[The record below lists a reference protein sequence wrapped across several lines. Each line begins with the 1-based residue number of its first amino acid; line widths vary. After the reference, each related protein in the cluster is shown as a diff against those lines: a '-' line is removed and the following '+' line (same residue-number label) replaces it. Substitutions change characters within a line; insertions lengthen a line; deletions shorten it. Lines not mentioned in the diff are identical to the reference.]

1 MSSTCHHDDSGC
13 FTPAPRQSPGALS
26 RLEEKEELQQLNDRL
41 AAYIERVRSL
51 ESEKGALLQR
61 ATESEE
67 ASVRKAQRNRSL
79 YESQL
84 ASTRLRLDTAL
95 NERSRLQLQLDST
108 LQEHRQSQER
118 NAKIEVDLKSAL
130 ERLEDLE
137 ALLLSREAQLATSLS
152 EKRSLEYELA
162 DLKAEFEKILSIAD
176 HAKTQLQDELLQR
189 CDLENRTQT
198 LLEKLEFQKN
208 LHKQEIEEV
217 KKLHRTRLFDIEV
230 GNQQEYES
238 KVAGV
243 LQQLRDDQDEQI
255 KQYKE
260 DLERTFHTKLENAQ
274 MAAAKNSDFASAAQE
289 EVAAVKTRTESLASQ
304 LSILQNKVGEL
315 ETALDQQRENSC
327 KLLVEKDRE
336 IAQFR
341 EQMLLQLEEY
351 EDLLGV
357 KLALDME
364 INTYRQMLEGEE
376 ERLNLTP
383 SPSCSEGWALSHCPS
398 FRSKKRKLSDTVL
411 TNTSYEVTEYASNI
425 GKIIV
430 ENVDTDGK
438 FVKLKNTSKED
449 QPLHGWILRNECE
462 DHKDIT
468 YTFPPCFNLKAGENV
483 IIWAGGADIPQSPTI
498 DLLWKSQHSWG
509 TGNNVSIVLT
519 NSIGEVGIK
528 IWYLLTWRREGYHQ
542 SVLCKCM
549 DWNAKS
555 SWFVITR

>member
-1 MSSTCHHDDSGC
+1 VSKFSSNVLRRGGRGGKGD
-13 FTPAPRQSPGALS
+13 SPGALS

-108 LQEHRQSQER
+108 LQEHRQ

-162 DLKAEFEKILSIAD
+162 DLKAEFEKVSIKCQKYIPSFLPQNVKMNCVQI
-176 HAKTQLQDELLQR
+176 HGSF
-189 CDLENRTQT
+189 
-198 LLEKLEFQKN
+198 EFK
-208 LHKQEIEEV
+208 EV

-376 ERLNLTP
+376 ER
-383 SPSCSEGWALSHCPS
+383 
-398 FRSKKRKLSDTVL
+398 
-411 TNTSYEVTEYASNI
+411 
-425 GKIIV
+425 
-430 ENVDTDGK
+430 
-438 FVKLKNTSKED
+438 
-449 QPLHGWILRNECE
+449 
-462 DHKDIT
+462 
-468 YTFPPCFNLKAGENV
+468 
-483 IIWAGGADIPQSPTI
+483 
-498 DLLWKSQHSWG
+498 
-509 TGNNVSIVLT
+509 
-519 NSIGEVGIK
+519 
-528 IWYLLTWRREGYHQ
+528 
-542 SVLCKCM
+542 
-549 DWNAKS
+549 
-555 SWFVITR
+555 

>member
-1 MSSTCHHDDSGC
+1 CW
-13 FTPAPRQSPGALS
+13 TPSEHLTAIGKKQSPGALS

-95 NERSRLQLQLDST
+95 NERSRLQLQNCSKEINKT
-108 LQEHRQSQER
+108 VNYSFR

-304 LSILQNKVGEL
+304 VVQYKNRLSILQNKVGEL

-376 ERLNLTP
+376 E
-383 SPSCSEGWALSHCPS
+383 SCGFEGWALSHCPS

-438 FVKLKNTSKED
+438 FVKLKNTSKEVNA
-449 QPLHGWILRNECE
+449 H
-462 DHKDIT
+462 
-468 YTFPPCFNLKAGENV
+468 FFFLKG
-483 IIWAGGADIPQSPTI
+483 I
-498 DLLWKSQHSWG
+498 D
-509 TGNNVSIVLT
+509 
-519 NSIGEVGIK
+519 
-528 IWYLLTWRREGYHQ
+528 
-542 SVLCKCM
+542 
-549 DWNAKS
+549 
-555 SWFVITR
+555 